1 MQSDISKAV
10 NGNDESQLTA
20 SERDALNKR
29 KKRHEQNQQKL
40 FESRDDQSMM
50 PNSQTQNTLSS
61 SIDSLVW
68 QIKANVT

>member
-1 MQSDISKAV
+1 MQSDISKAD

-40 FESRDDQSMM
+40 FESRDDQQMM
-50 PNSQTQNTLSS
+50 PNSQAQNTPSS